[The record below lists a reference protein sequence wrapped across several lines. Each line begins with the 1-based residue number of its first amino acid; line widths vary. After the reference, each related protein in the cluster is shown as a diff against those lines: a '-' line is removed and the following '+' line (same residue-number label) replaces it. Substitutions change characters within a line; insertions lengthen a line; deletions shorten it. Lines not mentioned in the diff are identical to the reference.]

1 MQAVGYA
8 YTPIPM
14 CATMPPLTVLGIADS
29 LIRLRLPPG
38 RGHRYNSE
46 LESRRTLHENASR
59 HTLSLVGGNVAQFG
73 APGLRADQP
82 NAHIAPHCA
91 DRILVY
97 SIGVDNDAIASGRR
111 IKDLATR
118 GAAELD
124 IVAHSGLGMHALSTA
139 GMLSCTIELH
149 CPPAVVYWSHLSSV
163 VPQHPSML
171 LGQGLCGLWPCSLL
185 VLRLLLAPG
194 GRVVWWGGG
203 GLLHSTATNKRE
215 HNCARFLNTPCAP
228 TSRRQPPC
236 DNEEYGFMRPNKL
249 GTRPPE
255 HRSQPPLMI
264 YRKHSSARKPMLL
277 CRISADPVS
286 AQQRHADPILGILS
300 QMPHVIQAK
309 SDEEQTDGSQ
319 KVLSGLYAWDCV

>member
-194 GRVVWWGGG
+194 GRVVWWGGEG
-203 GLLHSTATNKRE
+203 YCIRQPPTSANTTAQGFSIPPVRRRPGDNRPATTRSTVS
-215 HNCARFLNTPCAP
+215 CAP
-228 TSRRQPPC
+228 TNSEHALRSTA
-236 DNEEYGFMRPNKL
+236 PNP
-249 GTRPPE
+249 R
-255 HRSQPPLMI
+255 
-264 YRKHSSARKPMLL
+264 
-277 CRISADPVS
+277 
-286 AQQRHADPILGILS
+286 
-300 QMPHVIQAK
+300 
-309 SDEEQTDGSQ
+309 
-319 KVLSGLYAWDCV
+319 